1 MKQLYKTSDQ
11 YLIKYFLKHTVA
23 HLKKSVI
30 IYLQIQIYFQK
41 SFFMELLITGHYPL
55 SSFFTQWK

>member
-1 MKQLYKTSDQ
+1 MKLLYRTSGQ
-11 YLIKYFLKHTVA
+11 YLIKYLLKHTVA

-41 SFFMELLITGHYPL
+41 SFMELPITGHYPL